1 MIKKATTKDAGLLA
15 GLAIQMWKDHTL
27 VDLADGFKQIIE
39 KDDMLKERRLLP
51 WDIWKQI

>member
-15 GLAIQMWKDHTL
+15 GLAIQMCKDHTL
-27 VDLADGFKQIIE
+27 ADLPDEFKQIIE